1 MLVIERFVLKKVSVI
16 FFLIGDE
23 SFNKFIIMTRINL
36 SIIRIYLSTSHNSFV
51 KFYLVQ
57 TTIFIVR
64 DQELGAKELFL
75 YSKSDFYTPFR

>member
-1 MLVIERFVLKKVSVI
+1 MPVIERFVLEKVLVI
-16 FFLIGDE
+16 FLIGDE
-23 SFNKFIIMTRINL
+23 IFNKFIR
-36 SIIRIYLSTSHNSFV
+36 IIRKNPSVIRNYPSTSHNSFV
-51 KFYLVQ
+51 RFNLVQ